1 MVKQEKGEKEEDNGL
16 VQYVEEEFD
25 RIQVFIDGVTRGEVV
40 SQEIWEQKLGFSPVK
55 DVRINRLKK

>member
-1 MVKQEKGEKEEDNGL
+1 M
-16 VQYVEEEFD
+16 EEEFD